1 MTIFFRPRFFFKT
14 SYKKNISRLGFS
26 KIDPT
31 SVKQDQNFF
40 KCSKRSGSK

>member
-1 MTIFFRPRFFFKT
+1 
-14 SYKKNISRLGFS
+14 L

-40 KCSKRSGSK
+40 KCS

>member
-1 MTIFFRPRFFFKT
+1 VRFF
-14 SYKKNISRLGFS
+14 

-40 KCSKRSGSK
+40 